1 MLETLI
7 LARHAHAES
16 NAADTVNGTP
26 PGGGL
31 SPEGAQ
37 EAVALGAQL
46 EAEPIGLGV
55 SSGFR
60 RASDTLTLALAGRG
74 VPLVVERGLDE
85 IGFGSF
91 EGGSLA
97 AYRAWAWTHEPE
109 APCPGGGETRADAAR
124 RIAGA
129 LVALLDRP
137 ERVILAVT
145 HGLPLRYVIDAAD
158 GSFPGQRLASVPHA
172 VPYGFERA
180 QVELAA
186 ATLEAWAAAP
196 HFADARAD
204 TPFGG

>member
-7 LARHAHAES
+7 LARHAHAAS
-16 NAADTVNGTP
+16 NAGDTINGIP
-26 PGGGL
+26 PGEGL
-31 SPEGAQ
+31 SPQGAE

-46 EAEPIGLGV
+46 ETEPIELGV
-55 SSGFR
+55 SSRFR
-60 RASDTLTLALAGRG
+60 RASETLALALAGRG
-74 VPLVVERGLDE
+74 VPFVVEPGLDE

-97 AYRAWAWTHEPE
+97 AYRAWAWKHAPE
-109 APCPGGGETRADAAR
+109 AACPGGGETRADAAR
-124 RIAGA
+124 RIAAG
-129 LVALLDRP
+129 LGALLDRP

-172 VPYGFERA
+172 VPFRFERA
-180 QVELAA
+180 QVERAA
-186 ATLEAWAAAP
+186 ATLEEWAAAP
-196 HFADARAD
+196 QFAD